1 MRSMSQS
8 LKIALVCGLAV
19 TVASCSTARR
29 IWPFGGDDRP
39 ASVAS
44 AGERV
49 SILEFEQSLSP
60 STALSG
66 RDFFVPGPQAINAW
80 PVPGGNVEQSLE
92 HVIAAPA
99 FTVAWR
105 RDIGQGASRTTQV
118 TAPPVAADGR
128 IYVMDGE
135 ARVSAVDANTGQILW
150 QTNLRPEGRDRAF
163 GGGVAVS
170 GERVFVTSGY
180 RMAAAL
186 NARTGAVEWTTQFD
200 APIHGAPTVAG
211 GRVFAVDVDNQI
223 VAMDAATGAMT
234 WSYQAI
240 SEPARLMRASSPAVT
255 GDTVIAPFSSG
266 EVVALRAA
274 NGQELWTQVLS
285 RTSRTNALSEIRDIA
300 GRPAVNRGV
309 VYAVSHSGL
318 ISAMDVRTGQPVW
331 QLPLT
336 GVNAP
341 WVAGDVVYAVSKG
354 GELTV
359 INRQDGQVYWIRDI
373 NEGRTRTQGGWFFG
387 VGKRTVR
394 PVWSGPILASNRLI
408 LVNSDGQA
416 VAYDHKTGQEVASLN
431 LGAPAYIAPIAYN
444 GALYVV
450 TDNGQLVSIR

>member
-1 MRSMSQS
+1 MRSMSKP
-8 LKIALVCGLAV
+8 LKIALICGLAV
-19 TVASCSTARR
+19 AVASCSTARR
-29 IWPFGGDDRP
+29 IWPFGGDDAP
-39 ASVAS
+39 GSVAS
-44 AGERV
+44 AGERI
-49 SILEFEQSLSP
+49 SILEFEQQLTP
-60 STALSG
+60 STDLAG
-66 RDFFVPGPQAINAW
+66 RDFFVPGPQAITAW
-80 PVPGGNVEQSLE
+80 PVPGGNLEQSLE
-92 HVIAAPA
+92 HVIAAPN

-105 RDIGQGASRTTQV
+105 RNIGEGGSRSTQV
-118 TAPPVAADGR
+118 TATPVAADGR

-135 ARVSAVDANTGQILW
+135 ARVSAVDADTGQILW
-150 QTNLRPEGRDRAF
+150 QTNLRPEGRDRAY

-170 GERVFVTSGY
+170 GERVYVTSGY
-180 RMAAAL
+180 RLASAL
-186 NARTGAVEWTTQFD
+186 NARTGAVEWTTRFD

-223 VAMDAATGAMT
+223 LALDAATGSLA

-266 EVVALRAA
+266 EIVALRAT

-285 RTSRTNALSEIRDIA
+285 RTSRTSALSEIRDIA
-300 GRPAVNRGV
+300 GRPAVSRGV

-318 ISAMDVRTGQPVW
+318 ISAMDVRSGQPAW
-331 QLPLT
+331 QLPLA
-336 GVNAP
+336 GMNAP
-341 WVAGDVVYAVSKG
+341 WVAGDVVYAVSKS

-359 INRQDGQVYWIRDI
+359 INRQNGQVYWIRDI

-394 PVWSGPILASNRLI
+394 PVWSGPLLASNRLI

-431 LGAPAYIAPIAYN
+431 LGAPAFIAPIAYN